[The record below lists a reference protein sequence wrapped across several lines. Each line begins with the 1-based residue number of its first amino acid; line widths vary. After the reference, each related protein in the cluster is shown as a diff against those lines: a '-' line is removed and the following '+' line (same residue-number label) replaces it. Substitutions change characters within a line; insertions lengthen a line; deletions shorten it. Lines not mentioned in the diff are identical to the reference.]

1 MTAPAVLAYARGLA
15 GVLAK
20 LRPDLVGVYLHGSGA
35 LGGFVAARSDVDIL
49 VVVRKSSD
57 GEGQRKLGEAIA
69 AAARDCPGVG
79 LELSVITAATAQELG
94 SCQYEVHVN
103 TTGAEVAISPGA
115 GEDGDTDLILHC
127 AVCRDH
133 AVAVAG
139 PPAEQV
145 FGEVGR
151 DRIVQAT
158 LDELEWALEHA
169 PTTYAVLNA
178 CRALRF
184 AVQGTQCSKVE
195 AGEWYLER
203 HPGNPVVISAL
214 AAQRADNAE
223 PPDAPEAKDFV
234 RNVTRQLVSL

>member
-1 MTAPAVLAYARGLA
+1 MTAPVFLGFARDLAAVLAE
-15 GVLAK
+15 
-20 LRPDLVGVYLHGSGA
+20 LRSDLVGVYLHGSAA
-35 LGGFVAARSDVDIL
+35 LGGFAAARSDVDIL
-49 VVVRKSSD
+49 VVVEEST
-57 GEGQRKLGEAIA
+57 GAEGQRKLGEAIA

-79 LELSVITAATAQELG
+79 LELSVITAETARDLG

-103 TTGAEVAISPGA
+103 TTGSEAVVVVGGDS
-115 GEDGDTDLILHC
+115 DTDLILHC
-127 AVCRDH
+127 AVCREH
-133 AVAVAG
+133 AIAVTG

-158 LDELEWALEHA
+158 LDELDWALEHA
-169 PTTYAVLNA
+169 PVTYAVLNA

-203 HPGNPVVISAL
+203 HPDNPVVLSAL
-214 AAQRADNAE
+214 AAQRAGSAE
-223 PPDAPEAKDFV
+223 PPGADEAKEFV
-234 RNVTRQLVSL
+234 RGVTSQLVSL